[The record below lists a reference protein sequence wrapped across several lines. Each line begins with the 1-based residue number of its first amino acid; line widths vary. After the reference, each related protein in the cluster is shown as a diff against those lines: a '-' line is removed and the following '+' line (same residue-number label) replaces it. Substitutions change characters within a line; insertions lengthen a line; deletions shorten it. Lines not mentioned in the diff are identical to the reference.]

1 MKPIR
6 EYNIVITG
14 VGGQGVLTAASILGW
29 AALHAGYKV
38 RMGEVHGMSQRFGS
52 VVSYV
57 RFGDEV
63 YGSMVPEG
71 KGDVMLSFEPVE
83 ALRYINHI
91 KRGGMVVANTKP
103 IVPVQVSMGKAS
115 YPGLGE
121 IKKIVEEDFRGRWIG
136 FNAEELAIKAGH
148 AITTNTVLIGA
159 LTQIPEFP
167 LDEGHVREV
176 IRLSVPPKAVDM
188 NMKAFDLG
196 VRAAKDILRL

>member
-1 MKPIR
+1 MKPIK

-14 VGGQGVLTAASILGW
+14 VGGQGVLTAANILGW
-29 AALHAGYKV
+29 AALRAGYKV

-63 YGSMVPEG
+63 YGSMVPAG
-71 KGDVMLSFEPVE
+71 KGDVILSFEPVE
-83 ALRYINHI
+83 ALRYINHL
-91 KRGGMVVANTKP
+91 KQGGMVVANTKP
-103 IVPVQVSMGKAS
+103 IVPVQVSMGQAR
-115 YPGLGE
+115 YPSLDE
-121 IKKIVEEDFRGRWIG
+121 IRKIVEEDFKAKWIG
-136 FNAEELAIKAGH
+136 FNAEELAVKAGNV
-148 AITTNTVLIGA
+148 ITTNTVLIGA

-167 LDEGHVREV
+167 LDEDHVREV

-196 VRAAKDILRL
+196 VKAAKDILGL

>member
-1 MKPIR
+1 MKVK
-6 EYNIVITG
+6 EYNIVISG

-57 RFGDEV
+57 RFGEEV

-71 KGDVMLSFEPVE
+71 KGDVILSFEPVE
-83 ALRYINHI
+83 ALRYVNYL
-91 KRGGMVVANTKP
+91 KQGGMAVVNTKP
-103 IVPVQVSMGKAS
+103 IVPVQVSMGQAR
-115 YPGLGE
+115 YPE
-121 IKKIVEEDFRGRWIG
+121 IEEIRRVFEEDWKAKWIG
-136 FNAEELAIKAGH
+136 FNAEELAVKAGH
-148 AITTNTVLIGA
+148 VITTNTVLIGA

-167 LDEGHVREV
+167 LGEDHVREV

-188 NMKAFDLG
+188 NMRAFDLG
-196 VRAAKDILRL
+196 VKAAKDVLGL

>member
-1 MKPIR
+1 MKPIK

-14 VGGQGVLTAASILGW
+14 VGGQGVLTAANILGW

-57 RFGDEV
+57 RFGEEV

-71 KGDVMLSFEPVE
+71 KGDVILSFEPVE
-83 ALRYINHI
+83 ALRYINHL
-91 KRGGMVVANTKP
+91 KQGGMVVANTKP
-103 IVPVQVSMGKAS
+103 IVPVQVSMGQAR
-115 YPGLGE
+115 YPSLGE
-121 IKKIVEEDFRGRWIG
+121 IMEIVEEDFKAKWIG
-136 FNAEELAIKAGH
+136 FNAEELAVKAGNV
-148 AITTNTVLIGA
+148 ITTNTVLIGA

-167 LDEGHVREV
+167 LEEDHVREV

-196 VRAAKDILRL
+196 VKAAKDILGL